1 MLSWSGDRPDL
12 LGAYVRVGRLVE
24 RAEDLLDGQ
33 SVYHWHS
40 KLSRKPAHDSAR
52 WDWHQDFGS
61 WYEEGCLFPDMLS
74 VAVALEPQSS
84 ANGCLQLLRGS
95 HRMGRIRH
103 GSVGAAQGADPEVV
117 EHALATLVRVECEM
131 QTGDAVFFHANTL
144 HASGPNNTEQAR
156 NLLIVSYNAT
166 ANQPAN
172 PLPFHQFGSLDVLP
186 NDALANSERWP
197 EIDVDTLLAP
207 EAIEGGS
214 DSYGYQVQ
222 RDPKP

>member
-1 MLSWSGDRPDL
+1 
-12 LGAYVRVGRLVE
+12 
-24 RAEDLLDGQ
+24 
-33 SVYHWHS
+33 
-40 KLSRKPAHDSAR
+40 
-52 WDWHQDFGS
+52 
-61 WYEEGCLFPDMLS
+61 
-74 VAVALEPQSS
+74 
-84 ANGCLQLLRGS
+84 
-95 HRMGRIRH
+95 
-103 GSVGAAQGADPEVV
+103 
-117 EHALATLVRVECEM
+117 M
-131 QTGDAVFFHANTL
+131 QTRRQRVFFHANTL

-222 RDPKP
+222 RDPNRKSGVAPRLITPHPNRQGWRNAGNAWSNYLPTPLPQGARG